1 MNDVCYFTKEV
12 FRRNP
17 LAFIW
22 NSYSMVASL
31 TSLTVID
38 PP

>member
-1 MNDVCYFTKEV
+1 MNDISYFTKEV
-12 FRRNP
+12 LMRNP
-17 LAFIW
+17 LAFIR

>member
-1 MNDVCYFTKEV
+1 MNDICYFTKEV

-17 LAFIW
+17 LAFIR

-31 TSLTVID
+31 TSLMVID